1 MKKISEL
8 HEKNI
13 RTPREKHPNYMGKTS
28 EDVGENFNLSCKL
41 LNLCYKLLNLWPGI
55 IKFVGQIKEY
65 FYKLRQIFLEAQAN
79 ICTSSEVFVYDF
91 R

>member
-1 MKKISEL
+1 MK
-8 HEKNI
+8 
-13 RTPREKHPNYMGKTS
+13 KTS

-65 FYKLRQIFLEAQAN
+65 FYKLRQIFVHAQKFL
-79 ICTSSEVFVYDF
+79 CTTSGRFIYNL
-91 R
+91 